1 MAHDTRTGAK
11 LTTLRDSLGL
21 TVEEVAQRSGCD
33 VVVIEQLE
41 AGALPPSLAPL
52 IKITRALGC
61 RLGTLLD
68 DDTQMGPVVTR
79 ASETAAVARLRSLE
93 TGTPDRGQ
101 LEFFSLAA
109 GKSARHME
117 PFRIVVQ
124 PGAARAL
131 STHEGEEVVYVL
143 DGDIEV
149 EYGKDVYALGVGDSI
164 YYDSIVPHQV
174 RAAGA
179 AVATILAV
187 IYAPF

>member
-21 TVEEVAQRSGCD
+21 TVEQVAERSGCD
-33 VVVIEQLE
+33 VAVIEQLE
-41 AGALPPSLAPL
+41 AGDLAPSLAPL

-79 ASETAAVARLRSLE
+79 GGESESVARLRSLE

-109 GKSARHME
+109 GKSSRHME

-124 PGAARAL
+124 AGASRAL
-131 STHEGEEVVYVL
+131 STHEGEEVIYVL
-143 DGDIEV
+143 DGCIEV
-149 EYGKDVYALGVGDSI
+149 EYGKDLHVLGVGDSI

-174 RAAGA
+174 RAAGTDA
-179 AVATILAV
+179 ATILAV

>member
-21 TVEEVAQRSGCD
+21 TVEQVAERSGCD
-33 VVVIEQLE
+33 VAVIEQLE
-41 AGALPPSLAPL
+41 AGDLAPSLAPL
-52 IKITRALGC
+52 IKRALGC

-68 DDTQMGPVVTR
+68 DDAQMGPVVTR
-79 ASETAAVARLRSLE
+79 GGESESVARLRSLE

-109 GKSARHME
+109 GKSSRHME

-124 PGAARAL
+124 AGASRAL
-131 STHEGEEVVYVL
+131 STHEGEEVIYVL
-143 DGDIEV
+143 DGCIEV
-149 EYGKDVYALGVGDSI
+149 EYGKDLHVLGVGDSI

-174 RAAGA
+174 RAAGTDA
-179 AVATILAV
+179 ATILAV